1 MERYLFRKRKENNL
15 MKFISLPFALIGC
28 VVFLEFLGS
37 EAPILGSAPEQIP
50 QQVMEI
56 LNSTHEHLVSSGFGT
71 F

>member
-1 MERYLFRKRKENNL
+1 MERYLIHKRKENNL

-28 VVFLEFLGS
+28 VVVLEFLGS
-37 EAPILGSAPEQIP
+37 EAPILGSTPEQIP

-56 LNSTHEHLVSSGFGT
+56 FNSTHEHLVSSGFGT

>member
-28 VVFLEFLGS
+28 VVVLEFLGS
-37 EAPILGSAPEQIP
+37 EAPILGSTPEQIP

-56 LNSTHEHLVSSGFGT
+56 FNSTHEHLVSSGFGT

>member
-15 MKFISLPFALIGC
+15 MKFISFPFALIGF
-28 VVFLEFLGS
+28 VVVLEFLGS
-37 EAPILGSAPEQIP
+37 EAPILGSTPEQIP

-56 LNSTHEHLVSSGFGT
+56 FNSTHEHLVSSGFGT

>member
-28 VVFLEFLGS
+28 VVVLEFLGS
-37 EAPILGSAPEQIP
+37 EAPILGSTPEQLP
-50 QQVMEI
+50 QQVMEA